1 MEKVKSINSTY
12 FRLFALGFVIILLAI
27 ITIQIVFQQSIDQT
41 IDPSLINKSG
51 RQRMI
56 SQRVSKLCLY
66 LEYNIKPAKLTTFS
80 PIDSLRKYSSLLET
94 VHTEL
99 VNRNEQ
105 QVKNKE
111 IKALLDNCTPL
122 VQIMVGGSQELINLP
137 KSPKNDSII
146 LRIAEAEMRF
156 LPNME
161 RVTKAFELESIKEL
175 NDVRSLERL
184 LSLALGGIIVVLF
197 LILYFPI
204 LKKMGEQNQQL
215 IRINDQLALTRDNLS
230 KERILLRTIIDNI
243 PVNIYAKDR
252 ESRKT
257 LANRAEWEYLGG
269 RQEADVLNKSD
280 HDIYPLETAAISVT
294 EDEEVFNGKEIV
306 NLETYSIRNSGE
318 KTWFLTSK
326 IPLKNERDE
335 ITGLVGVSID
345 ITDRKLISMKLKK
358 SLETARE
365 LYDNAPCGY
374 HLITKE
380 GIIAGM
386 NRTELNW
393 LGYTREEVEGKM
405 NVNQL
410 ITKRA
415 ISQRAEI
422 MARLSKEGY
431 AENIEAEF
439 LRKDGSIMHV
449 ILNTRAEF
457 DAEGK
462 MIANRS
468 TVFDNTER
476 KKLETEIR
484 EANEKLI
491 QLNEEKNSFMA
502 MATHDLKNPL
512 NSISGLIN
520 LISHDKSISKENQ
533 ELMGM
538 INSTTLRMR
547 ELISRLLDYSKIEQG
562 KTQVNNRQV
571 DLAELIRERLTAFE
585 LEAIKKEIKLKFES
599 EGVSSIH
606 SDPDVLAQIFDNL
619 ISNAIKFSKNNT
631 VVTIKIFKVGKHV
644 IIEIIDQGQGIPPDE
659 VPKLFLPFT
668 RLSVKPTA
676 NESSTGLGLSIVK
689 QLVQLL
695 GGAISAESTVGKGSV
710 FRVALKNE

>member
-80 PIDSLRKYSSLLET
+80 PIDSLRKYSSLLEA

-252 ESRKT
+252 DSRKT

-520 LISHDKSISKENQ
+520 LISHDKSVSKENQ

-571 DLAELIRERLTAFE
+571 DLAETIRERLTAFE

-599 EGVSSIH
+599 EGVSNIH

>member
-269 RQEADVLNKSD
+269 QQEADVLNKSD

-520 LISHDKSISKENQ
+520 LISHDKSVSKENQ

-585 LEAIKKEIKLKFES
+585 LESIKKEIKLKFES
-599 EGVSSIH
+599 EGVSNIH

-619 ISNAIKFSKNNT
+619 ISNAIKFSKNDT

>member
-80 PIDSLRKYSSLLET
+80 PIDSLRKYSSLLEA

-105 QVKNKE
+105 QVKNEE

-269 RQEADVLNKSD
+269 RQEEDVLNKSD

-415 ISQRAEI
+415 ISQRAET

-520 LISHDKSISKENQ
+520 LISHDKSVSKENQ

-585 LEAIKKEIKLKFES
+585 LEAVKKEIKLKFES

>member
-80 PIDSLRKYSSLLET
+80 PIDSLRKYSSLLEA

-105 QVKNKE
+105 QVKNEE

-468 TVFDNTER
+468 TVFDNTEK

-520 LISHDKSISKENQ
+520 LISHDKSVSKENQ

-599 EGVSSIH
+599 EGVSNIH

-619 ISNAIKFSKNNT
+619 ISNAIKFSKNDT

-695 GGAISAESTVGKGSV
+695 GGAISAESTLGKGSV